1 MHRST
6 WRHLGVITIGLA
18 VVTAVTTLSNHDA
31 QAQAPRTA
39 TRVPVFEVDRAWPK
53 LPNNWVMGHVASVGV
68 DRDDRV
74 YLLHR
79 PNTIPEERR
88 KNAAPPVLVFDAAGN
103 FVNAWGGPGQGFDWP
118 DSEHG
123 IAVDYKNNVWIGG
136 SAPVAPSL
144 RNLDDDML
152 LKFDNQGKFL
162 LQIGGRTA
170 SKGNA
175 DTKTVHQSA
184 DVFVWPKTN
193 EAFVADGYGNRRV
206 IVFDAD
212 TGAFKRMWGAFGNTP
227 IDVTPAP
234 RGGGAG
240 AGGARAGGANA
251 GGAAAAPGGGA
262 RGGGGAAAAPTD
274 MEGLG
279 SGQFGGPVHA
289 VKVSNDGLVYV
300 ADRPNRRVQV
310 FTPEGKYVTQV
321 FINRAGPSAQSA
333 AGLAFSPDGQ
343 QQFLYVADYGNSHIA
358 VVDRKSLQVLYQFGQ
373 RSEKPG
379 DFQGLHHLAI
389 DSKGNL
395 YTGEVAP
402 GARAQRFVY
411 KGLSNTLPPNAMP
424 AAAPAQS
431 QQRTFPAPGQAR
443 GGYPT
448 WASTMAAPY
457 QMTPN
462 WPRLGTIKPGA
473 AIGIIPDGKGGT
485 WLHHRSEPPILYI
498 DPAGNVARS
507 FGNGMFVQA
516 HGFCQDRD
524 GNFWAGDS
532 GPFADNPATKG
543 RGFQL
548 FKFSPDGKVLLSL
561 GKAGV
566 SKAGTDTF
574 IGPTACAIAPNGEVI
589 VADGHWPRPTDA
601 QQDGDRLVRLKTDG
615 TFVAQ
620 YGKMGTAPGEFMGP
634 HALAFD
640 SQGRLFVADR
650 SNNRVQV
657 FDSNMQF
664 VDEWRHFGRPSG
676 IAILKDDTL
685 IVADSESS
693 QFIGGP
699 PQAPEGGG
707 SVVRN
712 PGWGNGIRIGS
723 AKDGSLRYY
732 VQGTRP
738 EGMGADNEG
747 NVFAGLTG
755 ACDASP
761 SGGCLQKWVKK

>member
-1 MHRST
+1 MNRSK
-6 WRHLGVITIGLA
+6 LQNLSVVAAGLVVAAA
-18 VVTAVTTLSNHDA
+18 VATLSNDRA
-31 QAQAPRTA
+31 QAQAPSTA
-39 TRVPVFEVDRAWPK
+39 RRVPVFEVDSAWPR
-53 LPNNWVMGHVASVGV
+53 LPNNWVVGHVASVAV
-68 DRDDRV
+68 DRRDHV
-74 YLLHR
+74 WMLHR
-79 PNTIPEERR
+79 PNTIPEDRR
-88 KNAAPPVLVFDAAGN
+88 KNAAPPVLEFDASGT
-103 FVNAWGGPGQGFDWP
+103 FVNGWGGPGPGYDWP

-123 IAVDYKNNVWIGG
+123 IAVDYKDRIWIGG
-136 SAPVAPSL
+136 SAPIAPSL

-152 LKFDNQGKFL
+152 LTFDNKGKL
-162 LQIGGRTA
+162 LKQIGGRSV

-175 DTKTVHQSA
+175 DTKSVHQSA

-212 TGAFKRMWGAFGNTP
+212 TGAFKRQWGAFSNAP
-227 IDVTPAP
+227 IDVPPAA
-234 RGGGAG
+234 RGGG
-240 AGGARAGGANA
+240 
-251 GGAAAAPGGGA
+251 GGGA
-262 RGGGGAAAAPTD
+262 RGGANIGGGRGPAPALDTD
-274 MEGLG
+274 GPG
-279 SGQFGGPVHA
+279 APQFGGPVHA

-310 FTPEGKYVTQV
+310 FTPDGKYVTQT
-321 FINRAGPSAQSA
+321 FINRSGPSPQSA
-333 AGLAFSPDGQ
+333 AGLAFSPDEQ

-358 VVDRKSLQVLYQFGQ
+358 VLDRKSLQLLYQFGQ

-402 GARAQRFVY
+402 GARAQRFMFT
-411 KGLSNTLPPNAMP
+411 GLSRTLPPNAIAP
-424 AAAPAQS
+424 AAAPQQS
-431 QQRTFPAPGQAR
+431 AGPRTFPAPGQAR
-443 GGYPT
+443 GGYPPWT
-448 WASTMAAPY
+448 STMASPY
-457 QMTPN
+457 RVIPN
-462 WPRLGTIKPGA
+462 WPQLGDIKPGA

-485 WLHHRSEPPILYI
+485 WLHHRSEPPILHI
-498 DPAGNVARS
+498 DASGKVDRR

-574 IGPTACAIAPNGEVI
+574 IGPTACAIAPNGDII
-589 VADGHWPRPTDA
+589 VADGHWPRPSDA
-601 QQDGDRLVRLKTDG
+601 QQDGDRLVRLRTDG
-615 TFVAQ
+615 TFVGQ
-620 YGKMGTAPGEFMGP
+620 YGRMGTAPGEFMGP

-650 SNNRVQV
+650 SNNRVQI

-676 IAILKDDTL
+676 IAILRDDTL

-755 ACDASP
+755 GCDASP

>member
-1 MHRST
+1 MRNE
-6 WRHLGVITIGLA
+6 WRRLGAVITGAAMVAA
-18 VVTAVTTLSNHDA
+18 VAAASHDGAHA
-31 QAQAPRTA
+31 QARK
-39 TRVPVFEVDRAWPK
+39 VPVFEVDSTWPK
-53 LPNNWVMGHVASVGV
+53 LPNNWVVGRVASVAADSREHV
-68 DRDDRV
+68 WVLDRP
-74 YLLHR
+74 H
-79 PNTIPEERR
+79 TIPGDRR
-88 KNAAPPVLVFDAAGN
+88 SHAAPPVREFDASGK
-103 FVNAWGGPGQGFDWP
+103 FVTAWGGPGNGYDWP

-123 IAVDYKNNVWIGG
+123 IAVDYKDHVWIGG

-152 LKFDNQGKFL
+152 LKFDNKGKFL
-162 LQIGGRTA
+162 LQIGGRSV

-184 DVFVWPKTN
+184 DVFVWPRTN

-212 TGAFKRMWGAFGNTP
+212 TGAFKRQWGAFSNAP
-227 IDVTPAP
+227 IDVAPAP
-234 RGGGAG
+234 RGGSAS
-240 AGGARAGGANA
+240 GGASGGANA
-251 GGAAAAPGGGA
+251 GGG
-262 RGGGGAAAAPTD
+262 RGAAAALD
-274 MEGLG
+274 LEGDG
-279 SGQFGGPVHA
+279 SPQFGGPVHA

-310 FTPEGKYVTQV
+310 FTPDGKFVTQT
-321 FINRAGPSAQSA
+321 FINRSGPSPQSA
-333 AGLAFSPDGQ
+333 AGLAFSPDTQ

-358 VVDRKSLQVLYQFGQ
+358 VLDRKSLQLLYQFGQ

-402 GARAQRFVY
+402 GARAQRFVF
-411 KGLSNTLPPNAMP
+411 KGLADTVPPNAIGP
-424 AAAPAQS
+424 ATPGPAGVS
-431 QQRTFPAPGQAR
+431 QQSAASPAFPPPGQAR
-443 GGYPT
+443 GGYPPWT
-448 WASTMAAPY
+448 STMASPY
-457 QMTPN
+457 RVIPN
-462 WPRLGTIKPGA
+462 WPRLGDIKPGA

-485 WLHHRSEPPILYI
+485 WLHHRSEPPILHI
-498 DPAGNVARS
+498 DAAGNVDRR

-574 IGPTACAIAPNGEVI
+574 IGPTACAIAPNGEII
-589 VADGHWPRPTDA
+589 VADGHWPRPSDA

-620 YGKMGTAPGEFMGP
+620 YGRMGTAPGEFMGP

-707 SVVRN
+707 NVVRN

-732 VQGTRP
+732 VPGTRP

-755 ACDASP
+755 NCDASP